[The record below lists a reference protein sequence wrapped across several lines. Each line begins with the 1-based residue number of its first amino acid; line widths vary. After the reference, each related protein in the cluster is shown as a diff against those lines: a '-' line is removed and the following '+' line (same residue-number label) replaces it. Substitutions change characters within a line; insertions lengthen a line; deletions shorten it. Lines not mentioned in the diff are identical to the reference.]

1 MKLKDV
7 SKAAILSIKGI
18 GKVEARKR
26 LDAMKPVKKV
36 ISKVRKVSKGGKAR
50 RL

>member
-1 MKLKDV
+1 MLKLKAA

-26 LDAMKPVKKV
+26 LDQMKPVKAV
-36 ISKVRKVSKGGKAR
+36 KAR
-50 RL
+50 RRRR